1 MLNSPLSASKIAARE
16 SRDALNFKCGHLWV
30 GGGDG
35 GLCYQHETLKLTRS
49 TRVDDVRLADA
60 RLTLTLGTTLRMQS
74 ALFSLS
80 RSGSAVMT
88 LIC

>member
-30 GGGDG
+30 GGGG
-35 GLCYQHETLKLTRS
+35 VCYQHETLKLTRS